1 MSKAII
7 SSKAFLVEGG
17 CNACGL
23 QSTENFT
30 IHFADQRSEI
40 LDSFDVS
47 SLVQTIAQKN
57 GWRETAIPV
66 GISEEKI
73 VLKKGLE
80 IVSPKYLGEQIVYQR
95 DNQRIQTKRT
105 FEDTAELFDKVNQIL
120 VQLFEI
126 EPYEIERN

>member
-23 QSTENFT
+23 QSTETFT
-30 IHFADQRSEI
+30 IHFADHRSEI

-57 GWRETAIPV
+57 SWRETAIPV

-105 FEDTAELFDKVNQIL
+105 FEDTAELFDEVNQIL

>member
-23 QSTENFT
+23 QSTETFT

>member
-1 MSKAII
+1 MSKAVI
-7 SSKAFLVEGG
+7 SSKTFLVEGG

-23 QSTENFT
+23 QSTETFT
-30 IHFADQRSEI
+30 IQFDDHRSEI

-47 SLVQTIAQKN
+47 SLVQTIAQKS

-80 IVSPKYLGEQIVYQR
+80 IVSPKYLNDQVVYQR
-95 DNQRIQTKRT
+95 ENQRIQTKQT
-105 FEDTAELFDKVNQIL
+105 FEDTAELFDTVNQIL

-126 EPYEIERN
+126 EPYEIERA

>member
-1 MSKAII
+1 M
-7 SSKAFLVEGG
+7 VEGG

-23 QSTENFT
+23 QSTETFT
-30 IHFADQRSEI
+30 IHFADHRSEI

>member
-23 QSTENFT
+23 QSTETFT

-73 VLKKGLE
+73 VLKKGSE

>member
-23 QSTENFT
+23 QSTETFT

-105 FEDTAELFDKVNQIL
+105 FEDTAELFDEVNQIL

>member
-23 QSTENFT
+23 QSTETFT

-126 EPYEIERN
+126 EPYEIEKN

>member
-23 QSTENFT
+23 QSTETFT

-105 FEDTAELFDKVNQIL
+105 FEDAAELFDKVNQIL

>member
-1 MSKAII
+1 M
-7 SSKAFLVEGG
+7 VEGG

-23 QSTENFT
+23 QSTETFT

-105 FEDTAELFDKVNQIL
+105 FEDAAELFDKVNQIL